1 MSQKELLF
9 VVLSGIAVMM
19 FLTAIVLVAG
29 AG

>member
-19 FLTAIVLVAG
+19 FLTAIVLVSG